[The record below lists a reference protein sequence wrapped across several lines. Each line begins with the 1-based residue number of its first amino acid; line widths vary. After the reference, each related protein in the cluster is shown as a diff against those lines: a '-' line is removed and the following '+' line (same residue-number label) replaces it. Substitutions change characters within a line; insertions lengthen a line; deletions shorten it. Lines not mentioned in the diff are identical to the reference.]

1 MTVVPQQFRLHC
13 VSIGNDLYTIRLYI
27 NNKRIYSEQCGN
39 GHCIRQLLHSSN
51 KTYDNTV
58 NITWDTDKI
67 SSGSFGPGRK
77 SVNNINGDQI
87 YKCKIQNNTDRIH
100 TLKVKG
106 ITLFLTVHII
116 MI

>member
-1 MTVVPQQFRLHC
+1 MH
-13 VSIGNDLYTIRLYI
+13 I

-67 SSGSFGPGRK
+67 SSGSFEGSK
-77 SVNNINGDQI
+77 SANNINGDQI
-87 YKCKIQNNTDRIH
+87 YTCRIKNITNRIH